1 MASSDRYFRIT
12 ILGSFFWMYGLAGNM
27 IVRAEG
33 KMKSV
38 AIMMGIGLAVNIIVN
53 YILIAF
59 LKITR
64 CCLH

>member
-1 MASSDRYFRIT
+1 
-12 ILGSFFWMYGLAGNM
+12 MYGLAGNM